1 MNWLGLVLPIAKD
14 DGFNVVQLV
23 FMIIVGIF
31 WAVGALLSK
40 AQKEKARLKAEQ
52 LRQAKAAHPGQADD
66 DEGWL
71 SVAPPV
77 LSAAEDEPPATP
89 KPPIT
94 QFVKPREVR
103 KKDPRAKLAQLE
115 PVHHLRHAQA
125 KSLPVLHEEDELP
138 RRKGKKVRQAKAVS
152 PKPVKRD
159 KLQTKPHAKQIPAVE
174 ASTQQKMSPILARLG
189 EQKPARTAMI
199 FHEIFSPPKA
209 LREESNLWE

>member
-1 MNWLGLVLPIAKD
+1 MAWLGLVLPIAKD

-40 AQKEKARLKAEQ
+40 AQKEKAKLKAEQ
-52 LRQAKAAHPGQADD
+52 LRQAKAARPGQADD

-77 LSAAEDEPPATP
+77 LTAAEDELPATP

-103 KKDPRAKLAQLE
+103 KKDSRAKLAQLE

-125 KSLPVLHEEDELP
+125 KPLPLLHEEDELP
-138 RRKGKKVRQAKAVS
+138 SRKGRKVRQVKAV
-152 PKPVKRD
+152 PPRPVKRD
-159 KLQTKPHAKQIPAVE
+159 KLQTKLKLHPAAVE
-174 ASTQQKMSPILARLG
+174 ASPQQKTSPILARLG

-199 FHEIFSPPKA
+199 FHEIFSLPKA

>member
-40 AQKEKARLKAEQ
+40 AQKEKAKLKAEQ

-66 DEGWL
+66 DEDWL

-103 KKDPRAKLAQLE
+103 KKDPRAKLAQIE
-115 PVHHLRHAQA
+115 PVHHIRHAKA
-125 KSLPVLHEEDELP
+125 KPLPVLHGEDKLP
-138 RRKGKKVRQAKAVS
+138 THNRRKVRQVKAA
-152 PKPVKRD
+152 PPRPVKRD
-159 KLQTKPHAKQIPAVE
+159 KLQTKLKLQPAAE
-174 ASTQQKMSPILARLG
+174 ASPQQKTSPILARLG

-199 FHEIFSPPKA
+199 FHEIFSLPKA